1 MNRFKEN
8 ARVVFLGDSITSQE
22 TWHSAI
28 YQYYL
33 DEYPREN
40 IRIYNAGIAGAT
52 AQVAWL
58 YRHEHLYRFQPTHV
72 NLMFG
77 MNDIGRGD
85 HGPHP
90 TPEQIQ
96 RQGES
101 FERHRHY
108 LTLLTEELKA
118 RGITVTYCTPTP
130 YDGQMVCDENCL
142 PGCVAALERCAEFVR
157 ELSRKHGLE
166 YVDFNTELTAL
177 NRALQRIDPRQSL
190 IGPDRVHPTAEIGH
204 LCMARIFLRA
214 QGFEKI
220 QAPTIEAIL
229 SPTTLALPIGE
240 GIRLKNVP
248 DASFRRLLAI
258 ESMLLLKYKDEPL
271 ERKLDGIREFIREKS
286 ADAIEYF
293 RQGSVF
299 YLEHKAQQEDYFR
312 ESLRLSECLHRRGGG

>member
-1 MNRFKEN
+1 MKPFKKN

-33 DEYPREN
+33 DHRGQEN
-40 IRIYNAGIAGAT
+40 IRIFNAGIAGAT

-101 FERHRHY
+101 FERHKRHM
-108 LTLLTEELKA
+108 TMLTEEFLA

-130 YDGQMVCDENCL
+130 YDAAMVCEEEKL
-142 PGCVAALERCAEFVR
+142 PGCAPALERCGELIR
-157 ELSRKHGLE
+157 ELSRAYGCE
-166 YVDFNTELTAL
+166 FVDFNTELTAL
-177 NRALQRIDPRQSL
+177 NRALQCLDPTKSL

-204 LCMARIFLRA
+204 MVMARLFLRA
-214 QGFEKI
+214 QGFEEVS
-220 QAPTIEAIL
+220 APTLETL
-229 SPTTLALPIGE
+229 RSPTALALPIGE
-240 GIRLKNVP
+240 GLREKNVP
-248 DASFRRLLAI
+248 DAALRRLLAI

-271 ERKLDGIREFIREKS
+271 EKKLDAIREFIREKS
-286 ADAIEYF
+286 ADSIDYF

-299 YLEHKAQQEDYFR
+299 YLEHKARQEDYFR
-312 ESLRLSECLHRRGGG
+312 QSLRLSECLHRR